1 MRPHFFLAQAWTNIT
16 KSSILDVADILD
28 MPLIFLCWSTL
39 YSFYTYFLSYIPYL
53 ESISWLIRNNK
64 LIDVYQDILWGETMR
79 IFKRYFFIAVV
90 IHRWIEWW
98 LWRQSYLFQVVKT
111 IDLQMWSWSMSSP
124 YAGIFMPYLVKN
136 DFWRPT
142 SFSSRH
148 LVVNHK

>member
-39 YSFYTYFLSYIPYL
+39 YSFYTYFLSCIPYL

-79 IFKRYFFIAVV
+79 IFKRYFFIVVV

-124 YAGIFMPYLVKN
+124 YVGIFMPYLVKN